1 MEGPTTAPATS
12 APADALPSWA
22 AKDPALLLSPQ
33 RKKEILVAILLGLF
47 LAALD
52 QTIVGTA
59 LPTISG
65 DLHGT
70 NAQYTWVVTIYLLTS
85 TITGVFYGKLS
96 DLYGRRPMLLIGIFI
111 FLVGSALSGLSQT
124 MEQLILFRGIQ
135 GAGAGALFPIS
146 LAVIGDLYTP
156 AERGKYQG
164 LFGAVFGISAVIGP
178 LLGGFLTDHYSW
190 HWIFYVNIPI
200 GALAMYIIYRYLPRI
215 VPGGNKRD
223 LDYLGAVIFTFAIS
237 FLLIGLTNAATEP
250 WSNVDVGGFILIGL
264 AVGAVFVFVESRAK
278 QPIVPPQ
285 LFRIRAYAVSIL
297 ATFLAAIGFFGAV
310 VFLPRWFQ
318 FVKGISPTE
327 SGLQTLA
334 LLGGLII
341 SSVVSGQMISR
352 TGRYKYLIVAA
363 LAVMSV
369 GLFLLTGLS
378 STTSEPQLWVWMFI
392 TGMGI
397 GPTLS
402 SFTIVVQSVV
412 PYERLGVATGNLTFF
427 RQVGG
432 SVGLA
437 LVGTMFAQGYA
448 SQLSQQLVTAGVPAP
463 VANQVVAFAN
473 SSAGSQLTNVG
484 GGSSLKDQLA
494 QVPALQPF
502 VDAIAS
508 GIYQAFSIALANTFW
523 LGLAATLVALLAVV
537 VGLKEVPLRG
547 FKRAGA
553 TAGGTE
559 MIELPLPMAE

>member
-1 MEGPTTAPATS
+1 MEGPTTAPEAI
-12 APADALPSWA
+12 PPSWA
-22 AKDPALLLSPQ
+22 AKDPALLLSDR

-59 LPTISG
+59 LPTIVG
-65 DLHGT
+65 DLHGS
-70 NAQYTWVVTIYLLTS
+70 NALYTWVVTIYLLTS

-96 DLYGRRPMLLIGIFI
+96 DLYGRRPMLLIGISI
-111 FLVGSALSGLSQT
+111 FLIGSALSGLSQT

-164 LFGAVFGISAVIGP
+164 LFGAVFGVSAVIGP

-237 FLLIGLTNAATEP
+237 FLLIGLTNAATDP
-250 WSNVDVGGFILIGL
+250 WTNFDVGGYILIGL
-264 AVGAVFVFVESRAK
+264 VVGALFVLVETRAK

-285 LFRIRAYAVSIL
+285 LFKIRSYAVSIL
-297 ATFLAAIGFFGAV
+297 ATFLAAIGFFGALI
-310 VFLPRWFQ
+310 FLPRWFQ
-318 FVKGISPTE
+318 FVKGVSPTE

-334 LLGGLII
+334 LLAGLII
-341 SSVVSGQMISR
+341 SSIVSGQMISR
-352 TGRYKYLIVAA
+352 SGRYKYLIVGA
-363 LAVMSV
+363 LGIMSL
-369 GLFLLTGLS
+369 GLFLFTGL
-378 STTSEPQLWVWMFI
+378 TAETPLPMLWVWMFI
-392 TGMGI
+392 TGVGI

-402 SFTIVVQSVV
+402 AFTIVVQSAV

-427 RQVGG
+427 RQMGG

-437 LVGTMFAQGYA
+437 LVGTLFAKSYA
-448 SQLSQQLVTAGVPAP
+448 SLLTGELETAGVPP
-463 VANQVVAFAN
+463 NVATGFATFAN
-473 SSAGSQLTNVG
+473 SGAGSQLTQVG
-484 GGSSLKDQLA
+484 GGSLQSHLA
-494 QVPALQPF
+494 QVPGVTPDL
-502 VDAIAS
+502 VTNIVN
-508 GIYQAFSIALANTFW
+508 GIYQAFSLAIASTFW

-553 TAGGTE
+553 PAVSGE
-559 MIELPLPMAE
+559 MAEMPLPMAE